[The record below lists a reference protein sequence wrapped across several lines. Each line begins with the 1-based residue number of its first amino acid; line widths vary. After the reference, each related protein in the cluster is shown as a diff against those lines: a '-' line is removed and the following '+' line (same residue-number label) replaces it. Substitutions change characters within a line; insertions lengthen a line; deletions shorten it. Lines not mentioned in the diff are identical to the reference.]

1 MVLRKCSLVSGL
13 VFPSLANAFT
23 QTTSNNG
30 NGQHGQHG
38 QSLTFVNSIQHV
50 AKDHDIFLLDM
61 WGVMHDGTTPYE
73 GVLDCVQKL
82 KGAGKELVILS
93 NSSKRWDHSERML
106 LHLGFDPKDF
116 CQIITSGDVSH
127 RMLSGDDT
135 LTCQVWP
142 VLSEIR
148 DKKVFV
154 LGSGSEDEE
163 YCKSSGW
170 KLASIEE
177 ANLIVVR
184 GTFTICDGT
193 TSIQKKDG
201 EFEYFR
207 VLDDSLKRASARR
220 LPMLITNPDKVR
232 PDEGLPPMPGAIGD
246 AYAELLDD
254 VDVDN
259 LIKRI
264 GKPFPEVYE
273 LALQGRDPSKACM
286 VGDALETDVMG
297 GSMSGVTTVWVT
309 HDGIHGPTIVEEGYS
324 YEERAMAVVDEF
336 NAREGT
342 YAKGSLLRPSVVLPH
357 FRW

>member
-1 MVLRKCSLVSGL
+1 MVLRKCSLLSSL
-13 VFPSLANAFT
+13 VFPSLADAFA
-23 QTTSNNG
+23 QRTSSKRD
-30 NGQHGQHG
+30 GQHG
-38 QSLTFVNSIQHV
+38 QSLSFVKSIEQV

-73 GVLDCVQKL
+73 GVLDCVQQL

-93 NSSKRWDHSERML
+93 NSSKRRDNSERML
-106 LHLGFDPKDF
+106 LKLGFDPKDF
-116 CQIITSGDVSH
+116 CQIITSGDISH

-135 LTCQVWP
+135 LTCQAWP

-154 LGSGSEDEE
+154 LGSGSQDEE
-163 YCKSSGW
+163 YCESSGW
-170 KLASIEE
+170 TLASIEE
-177 ANLIVVR
+177 ANLIVAR

-193 TSIQKKDG
+193 STIKKEDD
-201 EFEYFR
+201 ESEYFR
-207 VLDDSLKRASARR
+207 VLDECLKRASARR

-232 PDEGLPPMPGAIGD
+232 PDKGLPPMPGAIGD

-254 VDVDN
+254 IDVDN

-273 LALQGRDPSKACM
+273 LALQGRDPTKACM
-286 VGDALETDVMG
+286 VGDALETDVTG
-297 GSMSGVTTVWVT
+297 GSISGVTTVWVT
-309 HDGIHGPTIVEEGYS
+309 QDGIHGPTIVQQGSSFEEG
-324 YEERAMAVVDEF
+324 AAAVVDEF

-342 YAKGSLLRPSVVLPH
+342 YAKDSLLRPSVVLPH